1 MWQLLIGLK
10 SLNKQL
16 VTIYLYSLSHNL
28 SLRGHGQPDSHRDL
42 ILHVR
47 PQQDGQ
53 VAHHNNQDLCVHKHQ
68 SLHSHQQHGQ
78 AVPHDYSSQEQC
90 VHKNQSH
97 QQHGQD
103 VPHEPNNQE
112 LCVLK
117 HPSLRYHQQP
127 GQDVPHE
134 PNNQDLCAQ
143 PTHHNL
149 LNHLD
154 QHILHKQHL
163 KNHHHLQSQS
173 LWDVDV
179 REELLLLQDHQGKLS
194 AGFQDISLGE
204 RGGRRRDFH
213 DLGVNTRQAMD
224 HVKDSK
230 TGFNGKPIP
239 LSTNHIR
246 LLSRPQWVLF
256 QYHIDFN
263 PPMESR
269 RLRTA
274 LLYQHEELI
283 GKARAFD
290 GTILFLPRRLNKAT
304 EVFSQTKNKENVK
317 ITITLTNE
325 LPPTSPTCFQFYNII
340 FKRLL
345 KMMNMKQIGRN
356 YYNPNDAINIKTH
369 SLNIWP
375 GFSTSILQYE
385 TSIMLCIDVSHKV
398 LRDETVHDIMSRNFD
413 QYGTRFQDVSAKEVV
428 GQIVLTKYNNRTY
441 RIDEVFW
448 NMSPLSTFKKYDG
461 TDITFVDYYKT
472 DQYGIVIKDMQQ
484 PLIANIP
491 KKAKPGEPSGPLL
504 LIPELCNLTG
514 LTDRMRSDFTVMRDL
529 AVHTRL
535 PPDQREKAVGKFLNY
550 IHKDEGVQKEL
561 RDWGLNFDTNLLR
574 FNGRV
579 ANPERIQQSGRSVDY
594 NPQFADWSREMRG
607 QLLSVRHLESW
618 ILLYTRRNYDVAN
631 TLTQTLVKGSLP
643 LERLFFQVTHTCSAD
658 TQLTRLT
665 DNRFNSIGIP
675 LWDIGA
681 GLRQPG
687 KNEKAPPSPVVC
699 ILSSIHKGKYDAIK
713 KYLCADVPIPS
724 QCVVARTL
732 SKPQTIMSVASKI
745 ALQMNC
751 KMGGELWSVE
761 MPIKYY
767 SKMEFRVIASKEIYP
782 YLSCMNKGLT
792 RVRPTGFTTG
802 YSGMRF
808 SWFSR
813 CVIQDQKQEIVDG
826 LKVCMLAALRAYESV
841 NNAKPKRVLI
851 YRDGV
856 GDGQLKTLVN
866 YEIPQFMDCLKS
878 QDNPRLT
885 VIVVK
890 KRINAR
896 FFGVFGGRLQNPP
909 PGTIVDVEVTRP
921 EWYDFFIISQSVRVG
936 TVSPTHYNVVY
947 DNGGLTPDQMQ
958 RLTYKLCHLYY
969 NWPGVIRV
977 PAPCQYAHK
986 LAFLVGQSIHVEPHV
1001 SLANKLYYL

>member
-1 MWQLLIGLK
+1 MTG
-10 SLNKQL
+10 
-16 VTIYLYSLSHNL
+16 
-28 SLRGHGQPDSHRDL
+28 RGRARARGRARGQQQVPPPGQPQPQPQPQGAWAARQPQGPDPSRPPPAGWPGRPPQQPGP
-42 ILHVR
+42 VR
-47 PQQDGQ
+47 PQ
-53 VAHHNNQDLCVHKHQ
+53 A
-68 SLHSHQQHGQ
+68 
-78 AVPHDYSSQEQC
+78 P
-90 VHKNQSH
+90 
-97 QQHGQD
+97 
-103 VPHEPNNQE
+103 EPAQ
-112 LCVLK
+112 
-117 HPSLRYHQQP
+117 PSAAWPGRPPRLQQP
-127 GQDVPHE
+127 GAVRPQAPE
-134 PNNQDLCAQ
+134 PSQPSTAWPGRPPRAQQPGAVRPQAPEPALPSAAWPGRPPRAQQPGPVRPAHTPQPAQAPPSGAWAGRPAQ
-143 PTHHNL
+143 PPGPTHAP
-149 LNHLD
+149 
-154 QHILHKQHL
+154 QAAPEKPPPPAEPEFVGRGRQRGAAASARPSGEM
-163 KNHHHLQSQS
+163 LQ
-173 LWDVDV
+173 
-179 REELLLLQDHQGKLS
+179 LS

-472 DQYGIVIKDMQQ
+472 QYGIVIKDMQQ

-491 KKAKPGEPSGPLL
+491 KKAKPGEPCGPLL

-535 PPDQREKAVGKFLNY
+535 PPDQREKTVGKFLDY

-618 ILLYTRRNYDVAN
+618 ILIYTRRNYDVAN
-631 TLTQTLVKGSLP
+631 TLTQTLVK
-643 LERLFFQVTHTCSAD
+643 VTQPMGIRINKAIMIEVDDSQHSYMRAL
-658 TQLTRLT
+658 TQNVTPNT
-665 DNRFNSIGIP
+665 
-675 LWDIGA
+675 
-681 GLRQPG
+681 QM
-687 KNEKAPPSPVVC
+687 VVC

-724 QCVVARTL
+724 QCVVAKTL

-761 MPIKYY
+761 MPLPDAMIVGIDCYHDTL
-767 SKMEFRVIASKEIYP
+767 SGRRSIAAFVAS
-782 YLSCMNKGLT
+782 MNKGLT
-792 RVRPTGFTTG
+792 
-802 YSGMRF
+802 

-986 LAFLVGQSIHVEPHV
+986 LAFLVGQSIHMEPHV